1 MKKIQKQSDM
11 GGQKMK
17 ANKIQLH
24 VFDVKDI
31 AGQQEKEEWRSKAAG
46 LGDLHIRLS
55 TLVSD
60 GHLHHFQDY

>member
-1 MKKIQKQSDM
+1 
-11 GGQKMK
+11 MK

-31 AGQQEKEEWRSKAAG
+31 AGQQEKEGRRSKAAG
-46 LGDLHIRLS
+46 LEDLHTRLS

-60 GHLHHFQDY
+60 DHLHHYQDY

>member
-1 MKKIQKQSDM
+1 MKKLQKQSDM

-31 AGQQEKEEWRSKAAG
+31 AGQQEKEGRRSKAAG
-46 LGDLHIRLS
+46 LEDLHTRLS

-60 GHLHHFQDY
+60 DHLHHYQDY